1 MEIINSKN
9 KKRTLFLFYDGS
21 DVLKELIEILEKKY
35 RVELYDNSNR
45 ELIIAKKFM
54 GTVSAVILCAS
65 DVASDNYSLLE
76 WLKKDSILS
85 VLPILIYCTGVND
98 FCVAGESLKRGA
110 VDVIVPPLYE
120 EFVFNRIENA
130 IRLKDSA
137 TFYEIETMLKE
148 LPSNIYLKDA
158 EGRYIFATHYWHHL
172 DHSDDPDWTIRGKT
186 DIDICKDKENAI
198 NSMKSDMELLK
209 TGKGT
214 SYVIE
219 INEDGIRE
227 FFEVIKQPV
236 RDCKGNI
243 TGIIALIND
252 VTESELLRISLEQK
266 AMKDELTGADNRH
279 RFDLF
284 VADIENSNQLPISFI
299 SADCN
304 DLKVINDTYG
314 HLVGDEYIRTAVLLF
329 RMILP
334 ANSHV
339 FRVGGDEFVMVLPYT
354 DEEQAE
360 EYVRKLKEESTQFK
374 IKDKHISISYGNSCL
389 KSINQTIWKCLEQA
403 DKKMYIDKKKHKQ
416 KTVNQS
422 NHSEILTNAQKV
434 KSAVHETTHSRR

>member
-1 MEIINSKN
+1 MEIINSAN
-9 KKRTLFLFYDGS
+9 KKRTLLLFHDES
-21 DVLKELIEILEKKY
+21 DTFEELIVILEKKY
-35 RVELYDNSNR
+35 RIRLYDNSNC
-45 ELIIAKKFM
+45 ELIIAKE
-54 GTVSAVILCAS
+54 GAEAVSAVILCAS
-65 DVASDNYSLLE
+65 DAAANNYSLFECLE
-76 WLKKDSILS
+76 RDSMLS
-85 VLPILIYCTGVND
+85 ALPVLIYCADIND
-98 FCVAGESLKRGA
+98 FCIAGECLKRGA

-120 EFVFNRIENA
+120 DFVFNRIENA
-130 IRLKDSA
+130 IRMKDSA

-186 DIDICKDKENAI
+186 DIDIRKDKENAI
-198 NSMKSDMELLK
+198 IGMKSDMEMLK

-219 INEDGIRE
+219 INEDDIRE
-227 FFEVIKQPV
+227 FFEVIKRPV
-236 RDCKGNI
+236 RDSKGNI

-252 VTESELLRISLEQK
+252 VTESELLRISLEEK

-284 VADIENSNQLPISFI
+284 VADIGNSSKLPISFI

-304 DLKVINDTYG
+304 DLKAINDTYG

-334 ANSHV
+334 ENSRV
-339 FRVGGDEFVMVLPYT
+339 FRIGGDEFVIVLPYT
-354 DEEQAE
+354 DEEQAA

-374 IKDKHISISYGNSCL
+374 IKDKHISISYGTSCL
-389 KSINQTIWKCLEQA
+389 KSINQTIRECLEQA
-403 DKKMYIDKKKHKQ
+403 DKNMYIDKKEHKR
-416 KTVNQS
+416 KTAK
-422 NHSEILTNAQKV
+422 I
-434 KSAVHETTHSRR
+434 

>member
-1 MEIINSKN
+1 MSKKCAVIDVDRFLEVLLMEIINSAN
-9 KKRTLFLFYDGS
+9 KKRTLLLFHDRS
-21 DVLKELIEILEKKY
+21 DDLKEFIGILEKKY
-35 RVELYDNSNR
+35 RVKLYDNSSR
-45 ELIIAKKFM
+45 ELIIAKECM
-54 GTVSAVILCAS
+54 GAVSAVIVCAS
-65 DVASDNYSLLE
+65 DAAADNYSLFE
-76 WLKKDSILS
+76 WLEGDSILS
-85 VLPILIYCTGVND
+85 TLPVLIYCTGVND
-98 FCVAGESLKRGA
+98 FCAAGESLKRGA

-130 IRLKDSA
+130 IRMKDSA
-137 TFYEIETMLKE
+137 TFYEIESMLKE

-186 DIDICKDKENAI
+186 DIDIRKDKENAI
-198 NSMKSDMELLK
+198 NSMKSDMELLR

-214 SYVIE
+214 NYVIE

-227 FFEVIKQPV
+227 FFEIIKRPV

-252 VTESELLRISLEQK
+252 VTESELLRISLEEK

-284 VADIENSNQLPISFI
+284 VSDIGNSSQLPISFI

-334 ANSHV
+334 ANSLV
-339 FRVGGDEFVMVLPYT
+339 FRTGGDEFVMVLPNT
-354 DEEQAE
+354 DENQAE
-360 EYVRKLKEESTQFK
+360 EYVRKLKEEAKQFK
-374 IKDKHISISYGNSCL
+374 IKDKHISISYGASCL
-389 KSINQTIWKCLEQA
+389 KSIHQTVRECLEQA
-403 DKKMYIDKKKHKQ
+403 DKKMYIDKKEHKR
-416 KTVNQS
+416 KTAK
-422 NHSEILTNAQKV
+422 I
-434 KSAVHETTHSRR
+434 